1 MRACACMLVRAYV
14 KEREEEKERDLGME
28 VKRREDRT
36 WKEER
41 KGEDG
46 SLFTV
51 IINFNFSGLFY
62 SSSPFTLCC
71 LF

>member
-1 MRACACMLVRAYV
+1 
-14 KEREEEKERDLGME
+14 ME